1 MDLTK
6 YYKKIRE
13 VEASIAAEFPVV
25 KSKET
30 ADGGK
35 KGILTEVPRY
45 IAAKLV
51 VDGIAEVAEGPDLEQ
66 FRADQEEAKRVADQL
81 AAAAAAMQLT
91 VIPKLELDALRAKQP
106 RGARE

>member
-13 VEASIAAEFPVV
+13 VEATIESEFPVV
-25 KSKET
+25 KSRET

-35 KGILTEVPRY
+35 QGRLTEVPRY

-51 VDGIAEVAEGPDLEQ
+51 VDGIAELANDADLER
-66 FRADQEEAKRVADQL
+66 FRADQAEAKRVADQL

-91 VIPKLELDALRAKQP
+91 VIPKLELDALR
-106 RGARE
+106 GT